1 MYWFS
6 GAPKLEEPDNDEE
19 VTRFIDR
26 FITTSGDVLEIHE
39 VIQCKHHKHSASWLR
54 EMRGQQFC
62 RFSMP
67 YPPMP
72 ATLVFYPFEE
82 NESNVEE
89 YKEIFKKVKELLKS
103 VSEEESAMFNNFE
116 YFLSHLEIS
125 YEEYKFVIRS
135 SLKKPQVFLRR
146 QFSDRLLNAHSI
158 NILGLHIANMD
169 IQFILD
175 AYAC

>member
-6 GAPKLEEPDNDEE
+6 GAPKLEGPYNAEK

-26 FITTSGDVLEIHE
+26 FLTISGDDPEIHE
-39 VIQCKHHKHSASWLR
+39 VIQYQRYKHSASCLR
-54 EMRGQQFC
+54 ELRGQQFC
-62 RFSMP
+62 RFNMP

-72 ATLVFYPFEE
+72 ETLVFYPFEE
-82 NESNVEE
+82 NESNVQE

-116 YFLSHLEIS
+116 YFFFSHLEIS
-125 YEEYKFVIRS
+125 YEEYKFAIRS

-146 QFSDRLLNAHSI
+146 QFSDRLLNA
-158 NILGLHIANMD
+158 
-169 IQFILD
+169 
-175 AYAC
+175 